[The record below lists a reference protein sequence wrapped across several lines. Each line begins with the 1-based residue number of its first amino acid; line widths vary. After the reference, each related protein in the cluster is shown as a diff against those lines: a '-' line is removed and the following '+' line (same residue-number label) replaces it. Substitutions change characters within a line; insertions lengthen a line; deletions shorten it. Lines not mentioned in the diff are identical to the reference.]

1 MNHFRSMSTVRAFG
15 LLLCAVFALLLGADL
30 RAEDRPLDA
39 PRAQGL
45 IGERFDGYAV
55 IHDAQANAAI
65 RTLVEN
71 TNNER
76 RKVYEK
82 QAAATNAPLTEV
94 GKVYAAEIMQKAPA
108 GTWFQGPDGSWKQK

>member
-1 MNHFRSMSTVRAFG
+1 MNHSRSKSSVYAFG
-15 LLLCAVFALLLGADL
+15 LLLGAVFILLSGADL

-55 IHDAQANAAI
+55 IHDGQASAAI

-82 QAAATNAPLTEV
+82 QAAATKAPLAEV
-94 GKVYAAEIMQKAPA
+94 GKVYAGEIMQKAPA
-108 GTWFQGPDGSWKQK
+108 GTWFQGADGSWKQK